1 MLIQGSASLTWLALC
16 DRWVIVMSCHSPWA
30 GCELAAVSPPVD
42 SGSGAAVVLEF
53 ALRGSFNRSTWSS
66 EEYQQAAQR
75 RPESS

>member
-16 DRWVIVMSCHSPWA
+16 DGRVIVMSCQSPWA
-30 GCELAAVSPPVD
+30 GCELAAIPPPVD
-42 SGSGAAVVLEF
+42 SGSEAAVVLEF

-66 EEYQQAAQR
+66 EEYQQAARR